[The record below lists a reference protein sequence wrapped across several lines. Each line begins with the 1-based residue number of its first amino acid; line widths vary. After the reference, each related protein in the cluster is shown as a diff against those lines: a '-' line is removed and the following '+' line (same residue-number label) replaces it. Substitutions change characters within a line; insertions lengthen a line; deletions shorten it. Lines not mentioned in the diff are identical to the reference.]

1 MSLLPGFSSPS
12 SARVHQIFHVK
23 PGPPCG
29 GFLLRA
35 HQLKTL
41 VDAHAGCVLKLVSA
55 PRKPFMRKTVFPR
68 EGLLLRARQPKSQVD
83 AHAWMCA

>member
-35 HQLKTL
+35 RELKSQ
-41 VDAHAGCVLKLVSA
+41 VDAHAGCALKLVSA
-55 PRKPFMRKTVFPR
+55 PRKPFPAKTRFPTR
-68 EGLLLRARQPKSQVD
+68 GLAATRAR
-83 AHAWMCA
+83 